1 MSNKKNKVEAKK
13 VAEKKALTP
22 IKKTLTP
29 VTKFDAEQ
37 KAKQDAAIAELA
49 AKSKGAAPIEVPVV
63 AAPVRPEM
71 PANFCMEKADWDGA
85 GVCYDAGSNNCGTCT
100 KDFPETVAVCIE
112 RMKFLGGAVKAA
124 KAKKSGT
131 AKVRVPKVGGARPQC
146 LVIDDLLRAS
156 TAMADMVASFATTA
170 YAGDA
175 KASERRLNRHLKSIR
190 VGEYVRS
197 AEMLPYI
204 AYLAVAAPAA
214 PAA

>member
-1 MSNKKNKVEAKK
+1 MSKKSKKVE
-13 VAEKKALTP
+13 EKKALTP
-22 IKKTLTP
+22 IKKLTP
-29 VTKFDAEQ
+29 IAKADESM
-37 KAKQDAAIAELA
+37 KAKQAAAIAELA

-112 RMKFLGGAVKAA
+112 RMKFLGGVVKAA
-124 KAKKSGT
+124 KVKKSGT

-197 AEMLPYI
+197 AEMIPHI
-204 AYLAVAAPAA
+204 AYLTVAAPAA

>member
-1 MSNKKNKVEAKK
+1 MSKNKGKK
-13 VAEKKALTP
+13 VEEKKALTP
-22 IKKTLTP
+22 IKKLTP
-29 VTKFDAEQ
+29 IAKADESM

-131 AKVRVPKVGGARPQC
+131 AKVRVPKVGGARPGC

-204 AYLAVAAPAA
+204 AYLSVATPVAPAA
-214 PAA
+214 

>member
-1 MSNKKNKVEAKK
+1 MSKKSKK

-22 IKKTLTP
+22 IKKLTP
-29 VTKFDAEQ
+29 IAKADESM
-37 KAKQDAAIAELA
+37 KAKQTAAIAELK
-49 AKSKGAAPIEVPVV
+49 AKSKDAAPIEAPVV

-71 PANFCMEKADWDGA
+71 PADFCMEKADWDGA

-112 RMKFLGGAVKAA
+112 RMKFLGGTVKTA
-124 KAKKSGT
+124 KTKKAGT
-131 AKVRVPKVGGARPQC
+131 AKARVAKNGAKPQC

-156 TAMADMVASFATTA
+156 TAMADMIASFAAIA

-175 KASERRLNRHLKSIR
+175 KAAEGRINRHLKSIR

-197 AEMLPYI
+197 AVMKEFI